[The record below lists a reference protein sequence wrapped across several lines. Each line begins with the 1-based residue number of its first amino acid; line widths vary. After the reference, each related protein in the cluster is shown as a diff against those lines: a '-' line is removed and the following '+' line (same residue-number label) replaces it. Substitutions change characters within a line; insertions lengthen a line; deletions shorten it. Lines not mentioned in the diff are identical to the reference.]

1 VNAAGR
7 DANEPIGSRQK
18 ALKMQVTETLAE
30 GLKRELKIVVPA
42 TELDSRLSARLE
54 EMRGQVQL
62 KGFRPGKVP
71 VAHLRRIYGK
81 SAMAEIVQNI
91 LNETARTT
99 LEQRSERAALQPS
112 FDLPEDEADAAEVL
126 DGKKD
131 LAFTMS
137 YEVLPKFEL
146 GELNGIEID
155 RPVAAVADEEVDAE
169 VKRLAR
175 DSAEFQPKDGEAA
188 DGDRLTI
195 SYLGKIDGEAFE
207 GGADDNAF
215 VSLGSGRFIPGFEEQ
230 LLGAKAGEERV
241 LNVTFPEAYGAA
253 QLAGKAATF
262 DVVVKEVS
270 APVEA
275 TIDDEWA
282 KKFGI
287 ESLDELKATM
297 RQQLES
303 QLVAATR
310 TKVKRQL
317 LDKLDEKHAFELP
330 PTMVEQEFQNVWNQ
344 VTQDLQRS
352 GRSFADEE
360 TTEEAAKADYRK
372 IAERRVRLGLVLSE
386 IGEKNLIQVTDEEVQ
401 RALVDRIRQ
410 FPGQEKQVYDFYR
423 SNPDALASLRAPIFE
438 EKVVD
443 YLLGLAAITDKTVT
457 REELMKDDE
466 EEAKA

>member
-1 VNAAGR
+1 
-7 DANEPIGSRQK
+7 
-18 ALKMQVTETLAE
+18 MQVTETLAE

-54 EMRGQVQL
+54 EMKGQVQL

-91 LNETARTT
+91 LNENARKT
-99 LEQRSERAALQPS
+99 LEERGERAALQPS
-112 FDLPEDEADAAEVL
+112 FDLPEDEADAGQVL
-126 DGKKD
+126 EGKKD
-131 LAFTMS
+131 LAYTMS
-137 YEVLPKFEL
+137 YEVLPKFEV
-146 GELNGIEID
+146 GELKGIKIE
-155 RPVAAVADEEVDAE
+155 RPVAEVSDEEVDAE

-175 DSAEFQPKDGEAA
+175 DSAEFAPKEGEAA

-207 GGADDNAF
+207 GGADENAF

-230 LLGAKAGEERV
+230 LLGAKVGDERV
-241 LNVTFPEAYGAA
+241 LNVTFPDEYGAKH
-253 QLAGKAATF
+253 LAGKAATF

-297 RQQLES
+297 RQQLQS
-303 QLVAATR
+303 QLGAATR

-317 LDKLDEKHAFELP
+317 LDQLDEKHAFELP

-352 GRSFADEE
+352 GRSFADED

-386 IGEKNLIQVTDEEVQ
+386 IGEKNDIQVTDEEVQ

-423 SNPDALASLRAPIFE
+423 ENPDALASLRAPIFE

-443 YLLGLAAITDKTVT
+443 YLLGLADITDKTVT
-457 REELMKDDE
+457 REELMKEDE